1 MTHITEAI
9 LRQRLEGSPVP
20 VSFNPYTILQ
30 KKPIDTNLCLGYDD
44 FALRV
49 RVCGRCSIALRR
61 RWMPVPPNGDT
72 KSLVAF
78 VGRCPSPRE
87 GREGRLFPR
96 GAYRTNLMEY
106 YMEQLGLESEP
117 YWFTNA
123 CFCDCGGVR
132 PTQLEVRACSAL
144 YKGAELSML
153 GNVRLVMLWG
163 LSAVRSVLSLP
174 YQHISDVLGY
184 IYKAT
189 WNKRTMWLIPMLHP
203 VSLSWTERELGK
215 GVNECLCRL
224 VKDKVHQWLGMAVPM
239 ADEALPSS
247 GISNSLTEGT
257 DVGMNEG
264 STLNSNHLVR
274 IPHNRVASNQIQGI
288 QHQVTSDNAYK
299 VDKKNNH
306 HHNYDDNNDNCD
318 YHYQHNIHTK
328 GMDMVSGGIT
338 QGDNPPSISPYYY
351 IPVYRDR
358 I

>member
-1 MTHITEAI
+1 M
-9 LRQRLEGSPVP
+9 P

-174 YQHISDVLGY
+174 YQLISDVLGY

-203 VSLSWTERELGK
+203 VSLSWTDRELGK